1 MLISFSIIRLI
12 LFARG
17 NLSCCS
23 LMGRLALRRSQKAA
37 GPREILI
44 RCKTGKAV
52 MTTVLPVGLHSAK
65 TLRAGGFKCINKE
78 NCCFLCNKYNNKI

>member
-1 MLISFSIIRLI
+1 
-12 LFARG
+12 
-17 NLSCCS
+17 
-23 LMGRLALRRSQKAA
+23 MGRLALRRSQKAA

-65 TLRAGGFKCINKE
+65 TLRVRGWGALNVSIRKTLLNSSPEGKSVFKG
-78 NCCFLCNKYNNKI
+78 L

>member
-1 MLISFSIIRLI
+1 
-12 LFARG
+12 
-17 NLSCCS
+17 
-23 LMGRLALRRSQKAA
+23 MGRLALRRSQKAA

-65 TLRAGGFKCINKE
+65 TLRVRRWGALNVSIRKAAASFAISTIVKSDDHDQKSSGLQ
-78 NCCFLCNKYNNKI
+78 NCS